1 MRKFRFGLKLF
12 LALTLVGAF
21 FVAVVTLAN
30 SNKVYADEGTEIVD
44 TLVEETTTTTEEEV
58 VTTTD
63 TTIEEEVVTTT
74 DTTTTE
80 EEENLTLTE
89 DEKGKID
96 EIIEWLSNLNKEEL
110 LDFLNTAK
118 NWLVAGGIVTIIS
131 VLSAIIGLIASI
143 IKLNKEK
150 IKNSNLSDENKQK
163 VLEMTANFEK
173 KLIEGNNQ
181 IKTLLLNVI
190 NNMSDEE
197 KKAVEANISDVRA
210 KIESALNESN
220 KNSNE

>member
-1 MRKFRFGLKLF
+1 MRNFRFGLKF
-12 LALTLVGAF
+12 ILALTLVGAF
-21 FVAVVTLAN
+21 FVAAVTLGN
-30 SNKVYADEGTEIVD
+30 NNKVYASEGTEGTEIVD
-44 TLVEETTTTTEEEV
+44 TLVEETTTTTTTEEEV

-63 TTIEEEVVTTT
+63 
-74 DTTTTE
+74 TTTE

-89 DEKGKID
+89 EEKGKID

-110 LDFLNTAK
+110 FDFLNTAK

-173 KLIEGNNQ
+173 KLIDGNTQ

>member
-1 MRKFRFGLKLF
+1 MRNFRFGLKLI

-21 FVAVVTLAN
+21 FVAVVTLGN
-30 SNKVYADEGTEIVD
+30 NNKVYASEGTEGTEIVD
-44 TLVEETTTTTEEEV
+44 TLVEETTTITEEEEV

-63 TTIEEEVVTTT
+63 
-74 DTTTTE
+74 TTTE

-89 DEKGKID
+89 EEKGKID

-110 LDFLNTAK
+110 LEFLNTAK

-173 KLIEGNNQ
+173 KLIDGNTQ

>member
-1 MRKFRFGLKLF
+1 MRNFRFGLKF
-12 LALTLVGAF
+12 ILALTLIGAF
-21 FVAVVTLAN
+21 FVAVVTLGN
-30 SNKVYADEGTEIVD
+30 SNNVYASEGTEGTEIVD

-58 VTTTD
+58 VTTT
-63 TTIEEEVVTTT
+63 
-74 DTTTTE
+74 TE

-89 DEKGKID
+89 EEKGKID

-173 KLIEGNNQ
+173 KLIDGNTQ

>member
-12 LALTLVGAF
+12 LALTLLGAF

-63 TTIEEEVVTTT
+63 TT
-74 DTTTTE
+74 TTE

-89 DEKGKID
+89 EEKGKID

-173 KLIEGNNQ
+173 KLIDGNNQ

>member
-1 MRKFRFGLKLF
+1 MRKFRFGLKLI

-21 FVAVVTLAN
+21 FVAAVTLGN
-30 SNKVYADEGTEIVD
+30 NNKVYASEGTEGTEIVD
-44 TLVEETTTTTEEEV
+44 TLVEETTTTTTTEEEI

-63 TTIEEEVVTTT
+63 
-74 DTTTTE
+74 TTTE

-89 DEKGKID
+89 EEKGKID
-96 EIIEWLSNLNKEEL
+96 EIIEWLSKLNKEEL

-173 KLIEGNNQ
+173 KLIDGNTQ

>member
-1 MRKFRFGLKLF
+1 MRKFRFGLKF
-12 LALTLVGAF
+12 ILALTLVGAF
-21 FVAVVTLAN
+21 FVAVVTLGN
-30 SNKVYADEGTEIVD
+30 SNMVYASEGTEGTEIVD
-44 TLVEETTTTTEEEV
+44 TLVEETTTTTTEEEV

-63 TTIEEEVVTTT
+63 
-74 DTTTTE
+74 TTTE

-89 DEKGKID
+89 EEKGKID

-110 LDFLNTAK
+110 FDFLNTAK

-173 KLIEGNNQ
+173 KLIEGNTQ

>member
-1 MRKFRFGLKLF
+1 MRKFRFGLKF
-12 LALTLVGAF
+12 ILALTLVCAF
-21 FVAVVTLAN
+21 FVAAVTLVN
-30 SNKVYADEGTEIVD
+30 NNKVYASEGTEGTEIVD
-44 TLVEETTTTTEEEV
+44 TLVEETTTTTEEE
-58 VTTTD
+58 
-63 TTIEEEVVTTT
+63 
-74 DTTTTE
+74 
-80 EEENLTLTE
+80 
-89 DEKGKID
+89 KGKID
-96 EIIEWLSNLNKEEL
+96 EIIEWLSSLNKEEL
-110 LDFLNTAK
+110 FDFLNTAK

-173 KLIEGNNQ
+173 KLIDGNTQ

>member
-1 MRKFRFGLKLF
+1 MRKFRFGLKLI

-21 FVAVVTLAN
+21 FVAAVTLGN
-30 SNKVYADEGTEIVD
+30 NNKVYASEGTEGTEIVD
-44 TLVEETTTTTEEEV
+44 TLVEETTTTTTTEEEI

-63 TTIEEEVVTTT
+63 
-74 DTTTTE
+74 TTTE

-89 DEKGKID
+89 EEKGKID

-110 LDFLNTAK
+110 FDFLNTAK

-173 KLIEGNNQ
+173 KLIEGNTQ

-197 KKAVEANISDVRA
+197 KKAVEANINDVRA

>member
-1 MRKFRFGLKLF
+1 MRNFRFGLKLF

-21 FVAVVTLAN
+21 FIAVVTLGN
-30 SNKVYADEGTEIVD
+30 NNKVYASEGTEIVD
-44 TLVEETTTTTEEEV
+44 TLGEEETTTIQEEVVATTTQEEEAVTLTEEE
-58 VTTTD
+58 
-63 TTIEEEVVTTT
+63 
-74 DTTTTE
+74 
-80 EEENLTLTE
+80 
-89 DEKGKID
+89 KGKLDKIV
-96 EIIEWLSNLNKEEL
+96 EWLSNLNKEEL
-110 LDFLNTAK
+110 LEFLNTAK

-131 VLSAIIGLIASI
+131 VLSAIIGLIAAI
-143 IKLNKEK
+143 IKLNREK
-150 IKNSNLSDENKQK
+150 IKNSNLSEENKQK

-173 KLIEGNNQ
+173 KLIEGNTQ

-190 NNMSDEE
+190 NNMSDDE

>member
-30 SNKVYADEGTEIVD
+30 SNKVYADEGTEGTEIVD
-44 TLVEETTTTTEEEV
+44 TLVEETTSTTG
-58 VTTTD
+58 
-63 TTIEEEVVTTT
+63 EEVVTTT

-80 EEENLTLTE
+80 EEENLTFTE
-89 DEKGKID
+89 EEKGKID

-173 KLIEGNNQ
+173 KLIDGNTQ

>member
-1 MRKFRFGLKLF
+1 MRKFRFGLKLI

-21 FVAVVTLAN
+21 FVAAVTLGN
-30 SNKVYADEGTEIVD
+30 NNKVYASEGTEGTEIVD
-44 TLVEETTTTTEEEV
+44 TLVEETTTTTTTEEEV

-63 TTIEEEVVTTT
+63 
-74 DTTTTE
+74 TTTE

-89 DEKGKID
+89 EEKGKID

-173 KLIEGNNQ
+173 KLIEGNTQ

>member
-30 SNKVYADEGTEIVD
+30 SNKVYAETTEGTEIVD
-44 TLVEETTTTTEEEV
+44 TLVEETTTTTEEDV

-63 TTIEEEVVTTT
+63 
-74 DTTTTE
+74 TTTE

-89 DEKGKID
+89 EEKGKID

-150 IKNSNLSDENKQK
+150 IKNSNLSDDNKQK

-173 KLIEGNNQ
+173 KLVEGNTQ

>member
-1 MRKFRFGLKLF
+1 MRKFRFGLKIT

-21 FVAVVTLAN
+21 FIAIVTLGN
-30 SNKVYADEGTEIVD
+30 NNKVYASTSEGTEIVD
-44 TLVEETTTTTEEEV
+44 TLGEEETTTTQEEVATTTQEEEEAVTLTEEE
-58 VTTTD
+58 
-63 TTIEEEVVTTT
+63 
-74 DTTTTE
+74 
-80 EEENLTLTE
+80 
-89 DEKGKID
+89 KGKLDKIV
-96 EIIEWLSNLNKEEL
+96 EWLSNLNKEEL
-110 LDFLNTAK
+110 LEFLNTAK

-131 VLSAIIGLIASI
+131 VLSAIIGLIAAI
-143 IKLNKEK
+143 IKLNREK
-150 IKNSNLSDENKQK
+150 IRNSNLSEENKQK

-173 KLIEGNNQ
+173 KLIEGNTQ

-190 NNMSDEE
+190 NNMSDDE

>member
-1 MRKFRFGLKLF
+1 MRKFRFGLKLI

-21 FVAVVTLAN
+21 FVAAVTLGN
-30 SNKVYADEGTEIVD
+30 NNKVYASEGTEGTEIVD
-44 TLVEETTTTTEEEV
+44 TLVEETTTTTTTAEEI

-63 TTIEEEVVTTT
+63 
-74 DTTTTE
+74 TTTE

-89 DEKGKID
+89 EEKGKID

-173 KLIEGNNQ
+173 KLIEGNTQ

>member
-21 FVAVVTLAN
+21 FVAVVTLGN
-30 SNKVYADEGTEIVD
+30 SNKVYAETTEGTEIVD
-44 TLVEETTTTTEEEV
+44 TLVEEETTTTTEEDV
-58 VTTTD
+58 VTTT
-63 TTIEEEVVTTT
+63 E
-74 DTTTTE
+74 TTTTE

-110 LDFLNTAK
+110 FDFLNTAK

-173 KLIEGNNQ
+173 KLIEGNTQ

>member
-1 MRKFRFGLKLF
+1 MRKFRFGLKLI

-21 FVAVVTLAN
+21 FVAAVTLGN
-30 SNKVYADEGTEIVD
+30 NNKVYASEGTEGTEIVD
-44 TLVEETTTTTEEEV
+44 TLVEETTTTTEEE
-58 VTTTD
+58 
-63 TTIEEEVVTTT
+63 EVVTTT
-74 DTTTTE
+74 DTTTE

-89 DEKGKID
+89 EEKGKID

-110 LDFLNTAK
+110 FDFLNTAK

-173 KLIEGNNQ
+173 KLIEGNTQ

-190 NNMSDEE
+190 NNMSDED

>member
-1 MRKFRFGLKLF
+1 MRKFRFGLKLI

-21 FVAVVTLAN
+21 FVAAVTLGN
-30 SNKVYADEGTEIVD
+30 NNKVYASEGTEGTEIVD
-44 TLVEETTTTTEEEV
+44 TLVEETTTTTTTEEEI

-63 TTIEEEVVTTT
+63 
-74 DTTTTE
+74 TTTE

-89 DEKGKID
+89 EEKGKID

-131 VLSAIIGLIASI
+131 ILSAIIGLIASI

-173 KLIEGNNQ
+173 KLIEGNTQ

>member
-1 MRKFRFGLKLF
+1 MRNFRFGLKLI

-30 SNKVYADEGTEIVD
+30 NNKVYASEGTEGTEIVD
-44 TLVEETTTTTEEEV
+44 TLVEETTTTTEEE
-58 VTTTD
+58 
-63 TTIEEEVVTTT
+63 EVVTTT
-74 DTTTTE
+74 DTTTE

-89 DEKGKID
+89 EEKGKID

-110 LDFLNTAK
+110 LEFLNTAK

-173 KLIEGNNQ
+173 KLIDGNTQ

>member
-1 MRKFRFGLKLF
+1 MRKFRFVLKLF

-44 TLVEETTTTTEEEV
+44 TLVEEETTTTTTEEDV

-63 TTIEEEVVTTT
+63 
-74 DTTTTE
+74 TTTE

-89 DEKGKID
+89 EEKGKID

-173 KLIEGNNQ
+173 KLIDGNTQ

>member
-12 LALTLVGAF
+12 LALNLLGAF

-30 SNKVYADEGTEIVD
+30 SNKVYASEGTEGTEIVD
-44 TLVEETTTTTEEEV
+44 TLVEETTTTT
-58 VTTTD
+58 TTE
-63 TTIEEEVVTTT
+63 EEEVVTTT
-74 DTTTTE
+74 DTTTPE
-80 EEENLTLTE
+80 EEENLTLTDE
-89 DEKGKID
+89 EKGKID

-110 LDFLNTAK
+110 FDFLNTAK

-163 VLEMTANFEK
+163 VIEMTANFEK
-173 KLIEGNNQ
+173 KLIEGNTQ

>member
-1 MRKFRFGLKLF
+1 MRNFRFGLKF
-12 LALTLVGAF
+12 ILALTLVGAF
-21 FVAVVTLAN
+21 FVAVVTLGN
-30 SNKVYADEGTEIVD
+30 SNKVYASEGTEGTEIVD
-44 TLVEETTTTTEEEV
+44 TLVEETTTTT
-58 VTTTD
+58 T
-63 TTIEEEVVTTT
+63 EEVVTTT
-74 DTTTTE
+74 DTTTE
-80 EEENLTLTE
+80 EEENLTFTE
-89 DEKGKID
+89 EEKGKID

-110 LDFLNTAK
+110 FDFLNTAK

-173 KLIEGNNQ
+173 KLIEGNTQ

>member
-1 MRKFRFGLKLF
+1 MRKFRFGLKLI
-12 LALTLVGAF
+12 LALTFVGAF
-21 FVAVVTLAN
+21 FVAVVTLGN
-30 SNKVYADEGTEIVD
+30 SNKVYASEGTEGTEIVD

-63 TTIEEEVVTTT
+63 TT
-74 DTTTTE
+74 TE

-89 DEKGKID
+89 EEKGKID

-110 LDFLNTAK
+110 FDFLNTAK

-173 KLIEGNNQ
+173 KLIEGNTQ

-197 KKAVEANISDVRA
+197 KKAVEANINDVRA

>member
-1 MRKFRFGLKLF
+1 MRKFRFGLKLI

-21 FVAVVTLAN
+21 FVAVVTLGN
-30 SNKVYADEGTEIVD
+30 NNKVYASEGTEGTEIVD
-44 TLVEETTTTTEEEV
+44 TLVEETTTTTEEEEV

-63 TTIEEEVVTTT
+63 TTT
-74 DTTTTE
+74 DTTTE

-89 DEKGKID
+89 EEKGKID

-110 LDFLNTAK
+110 LEFLNTAK

-173 KLIEGNNQ
+173 KLIEGNPQ

>member
-21 FVAVVTLAN
+21 FVAVVTLGN
-30 SNKVYADEGTEIVD
+30 NNKVYASEGTEGTEIVD
-44 TLVEETTTTTEEEV
+44 TLVEETTTT
-58 VTTTD
+58 
-63 TTIEEEVVTTT
+63 EEEVVTTT

-89 DEKGKID
+89 EEKGKID

-173 KLIEGNNQ
+173 KLIEGNTQ